1 MHRDFKELL
10 SAFNAARVKY
20 LIVGGYAVSFHAQ
33 PRATKDLDILIG
45 ADTENSKSVY
55 MALAKFGAPIEGL
68 SAEDF
73 TEPGNCF
80 RMGSPPVMV
89 DIMPKISGIE
99 FEQAWQRRV
108 DVQISDDLTV
118 PFISLQDLMVA
129 KIAAGRGQDLIDVDS
144 LRECMEQQEVKER
157 RPDPPVM
164 NTAEELDQIKKKRR
178 EHWLRLRE
186 EQQRTS
192 PTPEAL
198 RAKKREDWLKLRQQ
212 RNSENSQEP
221 QKSPIQG
228 ERDVEFKDSLPT
240 PNREIDDNFTL

>member
-1 MHRDFKELL
+1 
-10 SAFNAARVKY
+10 
-20 LIVGGYAVSFHAQ
+20 
-33 PRATKDLDILIG
+33 
-45 ADTENSKSVY
+45 
-55 MALAKFGAPIEGL
+55 
-68 SAEDF
+68 
-73 TEPGNCF
+73 
-80 RMGSPPVMV
+80 MGSPPVMV